1 MTIMVEEQ
9 QKRSER
15 ARIKAY
21 YARRRRKRLQK
32 TLKQKPSGFKDM
44 RLTNKSDGAPNEKN
58 YPRPKITKLPPGEA
72 LGARDLQRWGKL
84 RRYGSY
90 GRGVGRKNWVCR
102 NGHQTKTLRTVTLE
116 RCPKCNVL

>member
-44 RLTNKSDGAPNEKN
+44 RLTNTRRKGLA
-58 YPRPKITKLPPGEA
+58 A
-72 LGARDLQRWGKL
+72 LGQVA
-84 RRYGSY
+84 
-90 GRGVGRKNWVCR
+90 
-102 NGHQTKTLRTVTLE
+102 TLRQL
-116 RCPKCNVL
+116 RSGCW